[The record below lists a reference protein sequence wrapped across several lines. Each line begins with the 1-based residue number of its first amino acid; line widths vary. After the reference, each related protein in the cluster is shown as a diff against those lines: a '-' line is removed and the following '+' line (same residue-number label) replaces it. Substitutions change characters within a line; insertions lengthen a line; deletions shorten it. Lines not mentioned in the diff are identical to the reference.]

1 MDFHAA
7 RMAPGWTSPSDLSA
21 PSAPA
26 TRQLAL
32 RFTGSGSEY
41 LRIWIVNLLLT
52 LVTLT
57 LYAPFAKLRRLRWQY
72 ANTLVD
78 GQPLG
83 FHGDA
88 WKMLRGHLLILVFAG
103 VYLAAGRFSAT
114 AGLLASAALAALWPA
129 LWQASLRFR
138 LANTSWRGVR
148 LQFTGSLGEAY
159 AAVAPM
165 LLPAALAL
173 ASFVRPAEPGT
184 EAPWWLALA
193 PLATGLLWPW
203 VAFRMK
209 RYQHAHYHWAGQTTR
224 LDTTAGA
231 FYGVNF
237 RAGMVVVLPVF
248 LVGVVAAI
256 LLPALS
262 SHKQPAHTGAV
273 VFIGLMGMI
282 ALGYVTAL
290 IFGQAYLLAR
300 MQNLIWGHT
309 RSDKLRFLSALEVRP
324 VMAQLARNLVFTAL
338 TLGLYWP
345 FGWVRLTALRLGSLQ
360 IEASEDPALW
370 VAGTAPS
377 AGSAVGDAAGDLLDI
392 DVGL

>member
-1 MDFHAA
+1 MSDVIAA
-7 RMAPGWTSPSDLSA
+7 HEGPLPG
-21 PSAPA
+21 PA
-26 TRQLAL
+26 AGGIDPMPRTLAI

-41 LRIWIVNLLLT
+41 LRIWIINLLLT
-52 LVTLT
+52 LLTLT
-57 LYAPFAKLRRLRWQY
+57 LYAPFAKVRRLRWQY

-103 VYLAAGRFSAT
+103 VYVGAGRFSAT

-159 AAVAPM
+159 ATLAPM
-165 LLPAALAL
+165 LAPAALVL
-173 ASFVRPAEPGT
+173 ASLVRKVEPGDD
-184 EAPWWLALA
+184 PSWLFGLA
-193 PLATGLLWPW
+193 PLVAGLMWPW
-203 VAFRMK
+203 IAFRMK
-209 RYQHAHYHWAGQTTR
+209 RYQHAHYRWAGQTTR
-224 LDTTAGA
+224 LETTVGA

-237 RAGMVVVLPVF
+237 RAGAVMMLPVF
-248 LVGVVAAI
+248 LIGLVAAL

-262 SHKQPAHTGAV
+262 GHGIGRGAGPGSLGFV
-273 VFIGLMGMI
+273 LVMGLLV
-282 ALGYVTAL
+282 LGYAL
-290 IFGQAYLLAR
+290 AFIVGQAFLLSR
-300 MQNLIWGHT
+300 MQNLLWGHT
-309 RSDKLRFLSALEVRP
+309 RSDKLRFHSTLTLRP
-324 VMAQLARNLVFTAL
+324 VMAQLAKNLVFSAL
-338 TLGLYWP
+338 SLGLYWP
-345 FGWVRLTALRLGSLQ
+345 FGWVRLTALRLAGLQ
-360 IEASEDPALW
+360 IEASEGPATW
-370 VAGTAPS
+370 VGGATPQ

>member
-1 MDFHAA
+1 MPDALAA
-7 RMAPGWTSPSDLSA
+7 NDGPSFAPVASSTGSA
-21 PSAPA
+21 RPAPR
-26 TRQLAL
+26 TLAL

-41 LRIWIVNLLLT
+41 LRIWLVNLLLT
-52 LVTLT
+52 LLTLT
-57 LYAPFAKLRRLRWQY
+57 LYRPFAKVRRLRWQY

-83 FHGDA
+83 FHGDP

-103 VYLAAGRFSAT
+103 VYLGAGRFSAT

-148 LQFTGSLGEAY
+148 ARFTGGLGEAY
-159 AAVAPM
+159 ATLAPM
-165 LLPAALAL
+165 LVPAALVL
-173 ASFVRPAEPGT
+173 ASFVRPVEPGD
-184 EAPWWLALA
+184 EPSWLFALA
-193 PLATGLLWPW
+193 PLVAGLMWPW
-203 VAFRMK
+203 IALRMK

-224 LDTTAGA
+224 LETTVGA

-237 RAGMVVVLPVF
+237 RAGLVMLLPLF
-248 LVGVVAAI
+248 LIGLVAAL

-262 SHKQPAHTGAV
+262 GRGA
-273 VFIGLMGMI
+273 GPG
-282 ALGYVTAL
+282 ALGFVLVMGLVLLAYGFAFIV
-290 IFGQAYLLAR
+290 GQAFLMSR

-309 RSDKLRFLSALEVRP
+309 RSDQLRFHSALQMAP
-324 VMAQLARNLVFTAL
+324 VTAQLARNLVFSAL

-360 IEASEDPALW
+360 IEAAQDPATW
-370 VAGTAPS
+370 VGGATPQ

>member
-1 MDFHAA
+1 MPDALAA
-7 RMAPGWTSPSDLSA
+7 NDGPPF
-21 PSAPA
+21 APA
-26 TRQLAL
+26 ASSSGNARPEPRTLAL

-41 LRIWIVNLLLT
+41 LRIWLVNLLLT
-52 LVTLT
+52 LLTLT
-57 LYAPFAKLRRLRWQY
+57 LYRPFAKVRRLRWQY

-83 FHGDA
+83 FHGDP

-103 VYLAAGRFSAT
+103 VYLGAGRFSAT

-148 LQFTGSLGEAY
+148 ARFTGSLGEAY
-159 AAVAPM
+159 ATLAPM
-165 LLPAALAL
+165 LVPAALVL
-173 ASFVRPAEPGT
+173 ASFVRPVEPGD
-184 EAPWWLALA
+184 EPSWLFALA
-193 PLATGLLWPW
+193 PLVAGLMWPW
-203 VAFRMK
+203 IALRMK

-224 LDTTAGA
+224 LETTVGA
-231 FYGVNF
+231 FYGINF
-237 RAGMVVVLPVF
+237 RAGLVMLLPLF
-248 LVGVVAAI
+248 LIGLVAAL

-262 SHKQPAHTGAV
+262 SRGA
-273 VFIGLMGMI
+273 GPG
-282 ALGYVTAL
+282 ALGFVLVMGLVLLAYGFAFIV
-290 IFGQAYLLAR
+290 GQAFLMSR

-309 RSDKLRFLSALEVRP
+309 RSDQLRFHSALQMAP
-324 VMAQLARNLVFTAL
+324 VTAQLARNLVFSAL

-360 IEASEDPALW
+360 IEAAQDPATW
-370 VAGTAPS
+370 VGGATPQ